1 MTKKRYIITAECYD
15 KRGKLLSYATNSYK
29 KTHPIQKHFAELAGE
44 PARIYLHAEIL
55 AILRAGQQP
64 IHTLVI
70 KNTNGYHSDPCPTC
84 RKAIEAYGIK
94 QLITTTART

>member
-1 MTKKRYIITAECYD
+1 MTKKRYIITAECYNR
-15 KRGKLLSYATNSYK
+15 KGKLISFATNSYK

-55 AILRAGQQP
+55 AILRAGQEP
-64 IHTLVI
+64 IHTIVI
-70 KNTNGYHSDPCPTC
+70 TNTNGSHSDPCPTC

-94 QLITTTART
+94 QLMTVGKRT